1 MNVVDW
7 VGVTLAG
14 FGTIGNVSF
23 ITSVLCLTDIFLNTR
38 VEKQVCRVNF
48 VDYEIVVLKV
58 C

>member
-23 ITSVLCLTDIFLNTR
+23 ITSVFCLTDIFLNTR
-38 VEKQVCRVNF
+38 VEKQVRMVNF

>member
-38 VEKQVCRVNF
+38 VEKQVRRVNF